1 MKLTSLMA
9 FVLFLVVVLPQGGF
23 AQDVVKI
30 GCVLP
35 YTGALSWQG
44 QETYRGVQIA
54 AEMQNKRGGVHGK
67 KISLVKGDSETLKT
81 AVTETERL
89 INVEGIKLFCGEYSS
104 SRAKVATTV
113 TEKYGAIAC
122 IVIAVADDITERGY
136 KYVFQP
142 QGRASLWGE
151 LSAEFVAK
159 EAGPKLGK
167 KPSEIRVA
175 LAYEDSDFGTSI
187 SVAFARK
194 AAEYQ
199 MKIVAQEPYSLS
211 ALDLSPVVLRVK
223 QANPDVLALTPYI
236 RDGILFLQQAKDAG
250 LSPKVLICPGGPLA
264 NDVFAEKF
272 GDDMNYMLVTT
283 CASHDVRKEAFKADA
298 WAALQEFVER
308 YNSEFKKPPTN
319 DAYHGFQGAWTFFH
333 FGLPRAKSLDPD
345 DVEKS
350 MRSLVLE
357 PGENVTTFGYKAAPM
372 GHKNTG
378 ANLIGHPNVFQWQKG
393 SVGHLVYPKEFAKGQ
408 LMLPM
413 PAWGARAMK

>member
-1 MKLTSLMA
+1 MKRFYFIS
-9 FVLFLVVVLPQGGF
+9 FVLILAILPLPAL
-23 AQDVVKI
+23 AQDTVKI

-35 YTGALSWQG
+35 YTGALAWQG
-44 QETYRGVQIA
+44 QETYRGVQLA

-67 KISLVKGDSETLKT
+67 KVVLVKGDAETLKT

-89 INVEGIKLFCGEYSS
+89 ISMEGIKIFAGWYSS

-122 IVIAVADDITERGY
+122 VVIAVADDITERGY

-159 EAGPKLGK
+159 EAAPKLGK
-167 KPSEIRVA
+167 KPGELRVA
-175 LAYEDSDFGTSI
+175 IAYEDSDFGTSI

-194 AAEYQ
+194 AKEYQ
-199 MKIVAQEPYSLS
+199 MNIVAQEPYSLS
-211 ALDLSPVVLRVK
+211 ALDLSPVVLRIK
-223 QANPDVLALTPYI
+223 QANPDVLALTPYV

-264 NDVFAEKF
+264 NDVFGEKL

-283 CASHDVRKEAFKADA
+283 CASHDVRKEAFKPEA
-298 WAALQEFVER
+298 WAALQEFVEG
-308 YNSEFKKPPTN
+308 YTKEFKKPPTN

-333 FGLPRAKSLDPD
+333 FGLPQAKSLTPD
-345 DVEKS
+345 DIEKS
-350 MRSLVLE
+350 MRSLVLK
-357 PGENVTTFGYKAAPM
+357 PGENITTFGYQAAPA
-372 GHKNTG
+372 GHKNAG
-378 ANLIGHPNVFQWQKG
+378 ANLIGYPNVFQWQKG
-393 SVGHLVYPKEFAKGQ
+393 SVGHLVYPKEFAKSQ

-413 PAWGARAMK
+413 PAWGQRGMK

>member
-1 MKLTSLMA
+1 MKRVYFIS
-9 FVLFLVVVLPQGGF
+9 FVLVMTILPWQAV
-23 AQDVVKI
+23 AQDSVKI

-35 YTGALSWQG
+35 YTGVLAWQG
-44 QETYRGVQIA
+44 QETFRGVQLA

-67 KISLVKGDSETLKT
+67 KILLVKGDSETLKT

-89 INVEGIKLFCGEYSS
+89 ISMEGIKIFAGWYSS

-122 IVIAVADDITERGY
+122 VVIAVADDITERGY
-136 KYVFQP
+136 KNVFQP

-151 LSAEFVAK
+151 LSADFVSK
-159 EAGPKLGK
+159 EAAPKLGK
-167 KPSEIRVA
+167 KPGELRVA
-175 LAYEDSDFGTSI
+175 IAYEDSDFGTSI

-194 AAEYQ
+194 AKEYQ
-199 MKIVAQEPYSLS
+199 MNIVAQEPYSLS
-211 ALDLSPVVLRVK
+211 ALDLSPVVLRIK
-223 QANPDVLALTPYI
+223 QANPDVLALTPYV

-264 NDVFAEKF
+264 NDVFGEKL

-283 CASHDVRKEAFKADA
+283 CASHDVRKEAFKPEA
-298 WAALQEFVER
+298 WAALQEFVEG
-308 YNSEFKKPPTN
+308 YTKEFKKPPTN

-333 FGLPRAKSLDPD
+333 FGLPRAKSLNPEDI
-345 DVEKS
+345 EKS
-350 MRSLVLE
+350 MRSLVLKL
-357 PGENVTTFGYKAAPM
+357 GENITTFGYQAAPA
-372 GHKNTG
+372 GHKNAG

-393 SVGHLVYPKEFAKGQ
+393 SVGHLVYPKEFAKSQ

-413 PAWGARAMK
+413 PAWGQRAMK